1 MLRFYYHPLSPL
13 ARRVWIALLEK
24 KLDFEAIIVNLDRG
38 EQLKPEFLQLN
49 PFHHVP
55 VLVDDNLRIIESLA
69 ILDYLEFKYPEVSLL
84 PKDAATLSKVKMAQ
98 MVANN
103 ELGSLII
110 PFIFNDVQSI
120 RVSQAKRKLKRVC
133 NFLSELL
140 ADNSYYGGDL
150 FTIGDIVVGN
160 SLILVKKLGF
170 DYNSF
175 TSLNAYCQRLMEREA
190 WQIAQPDREQIEI
203 WKPFVKALIAKK
215 MAQA

>member
-1 MLRFYYHPLSPL
+1 MLQFYYHPLSPL

-24 KLDFEAIIVNLDRG
+24 KLDFEAITVNLDRG

-55 VLVDDNLRIIESLA
+55 VLIDDGLKIIESLA
-69 ILDYLEFKYPEVSLL
+69 ILDYLEFKYPERSLL

-98 MVANN
+98 MVTNN

-110 PFIFNDVQSI
+110 PFIFNDAKSVQ
-120 RVSQAKRKLKRVC
+120 VAQAKRHLRRIC

-140 ADNSYYGGDL
+140 ADNPYYGGDR

-170 DYNSF
+170 DDRNF
-175 TSLNAYCQRLMEREA
+175 PSLNTYCQRLMEREA
-190 WQIAQPDREQIEI
+190 WQIVQPDREQIEI
-203 WKPFVKALIAKK
+203 WKPIVKALIAKK
-215 MAQA
+215 MATA